1 MKAILFEQFGGP
13 IAVTD
18 VADPEVP
25 DDGVVVR
32 VRATGLCRSD
42 WHAWQ
47 GHDPGVRLPHVPGH
61 ELAGTIETVGRDV
74 RRWRVGDRV
83 TVPFV
88 SGCGSCAICAS
99 GDPQVCP
106 SQYQPGFSGWGS
118 FAEWVA
124 LRFADGNLVALPAD
138 LGYVEAASLGCR
150 FVTAYRAVAALARVQ
165 EGEWVAVHG
174 CGGVGLAAVM
184 IAAARGARIVAVD
197 RREAALKLA
206 REFGAEV
213 VVDAGRTSDVS
224 GAIQDLTHGGAAVS
238 IDALGSPSTCRN
250 SILSL
255 RPRGRHVQVGLLL
268 ADEANP
274 PVPMADVIAKE
285 LQVFG
290 CHGMAAHAYP
300 GMLEEVASGRLRP
313 GRLVRRT
320 LALSEV
326 PAALEGMGRF
336 AESGV
341 SVVDRF

>member
-1 MKAILFEQFGGP
+1 MKAVLFERFGGP
-13 IAVTD
+13 LGVTT
-18 VADPEVP
+18 VVDPSVP
-25 DDGVVVR
+25 EDGVVVR

-47 GHDPGVRLPHVPGH
+47 GHDPDVRLPHVPGH
-61 ELAGTIETVGRDV
+61 ELVGTIEAVGRDV
-74 RRWRVGDRV
+74 VRWRVGDRV

-88 SGCGSCAICAS
+88 SGCGTCAICES

-106 SQYQPGFSGWGS
+106 TQYQPGFTGWGS
-118 FAEWVA
+118 FAELVA
-124 LRFADGNLVALPAD
+124 LRFADANLVGLPAD

-150 FVTAYRAVAALARVQ
+150 FVTAYRAVTALAKAQ
-165 EGEWVAVHG
+165 AGEWVAVQG

-184 IAAARGARIVAVD
+184 IAATRGARVAAVD
-197 RREAALKLA
+197 VRAAALELA
-206 REFGAEV
+206 RDFGAEA
-213 VVDAGRTSDVS
+213 VVDAGRTADVA
-224 GAIQDLTHGGAAVS
+224 GAIRDLTGGGAAVS
-238 IDALGSPSTCRN
+238 IDALGSPATCRN

-268 ADEANP
+268 ADDANP
-274 PVPMADVIAKE
+274 PIPMAVVIAKE

-290 CHGMAAHAYP
+290 CHGMAAHGYP

-326 PAALEGMGRF
+326 PAALEAMGRF
-336 AESGV
+336 QEAGV
-341 SVVDRF
+341 GVVDRF